1 MSSKKNAVLSGI
13 AALLVAAS
21 ILAVSVLT
29 GFPFNPTNSGAPSG
43 TLSVLLTDPPHV
55 PTGVSAVS
63 ITYSDV
69 AVHVSEA
76 GNQSGWT
83 IVKSSGTIELM
94 STVNVAQTISS
105 VKITSGDY
113 NALRFNI
120 SSAQVTYYGK
130 TYTAFVPSSRLI
142 VPIIGGIEVN
152 ASKPSA
158 TIINIDPTV
167 FNIGSTSNPE
177 FIIRPAARAFPVPSS
192 EVTEQVEHEGNRLS
206 LAGRT
211 WWMGLLEKY
220 TENAQVTN
228 ANLTPS
234 SLSVTVKNTG
244 TLETKLRLVVVAP
257 IGLTSVAAGNYDRPP
272 ATLFGAAVFI
282 ALPNATLVPIQKYIL
297 SAYQQGTAGESLM
310 DAFASGGYSLTAGSS
325 GTVSYKGTITLGFHL
340 SAIPTIPSIVP
351 GQQYQVT
358 VLGDEA
364 LASQVLVAGQ

>member
-1 MSSKKNAVLSGI
+1 MSSKKNAVLSGV
-13 AALLVAAS
+13 AALIVAAS

-29 GFPFNPTNSGAPSG
+29 GFPFTQLGNPTNSGAPSG

-55 PTGVSAVS
+55 PAGVSAVS

-76 GNQSGWT
+76 GNLSGWT

-130 TYTAFVPSSRLI
+130 TYTAFVPSSRLV

-158 TIINIDPTV
+158 TIINIDPTI

-244 TLETKLRLVVVAP
+244 TLATKLRLVVVAP
-257 IGLTSVAAGNYDRPP
+257 IGLTSVAAGNYSPP

-297 SAYQQGTAGESLM
+297 SAYQQGMAGE
-310 DAFASGGYSLTAGSS
+310 
-325 GTVSYKGTITLGFHL
+325 
-340 SAIPTIPSIVP
+340 
-351 GQQYQVT
+351 
-358 VLGDEA
+358 
-364 LASQVLVAGQ
+364 